1 MSKEEGE
8 KFAKEHG
15 LIFLETSAK
24 TAANVEEFKPR
35 EGDAAVQKT
44 FYAKYMAEHFADLAK
59 GARPY
64 DDLKQPPK

>member
-1 MSKEEGE
+1 M
-8 KFAKEHG
+8 
-15 LIFLETSAK
+15 

-35 EGDAAVQKT
+35 EADGAVQKT

>member
-1 MSKEEGE
+1 MVEEIKSG
-8 KFAKEHG
+8 K
-15 LIFLETSAK
+15 LIWGWLEVTTDIV